1 MVSPSVLWHEIAGC
15 DPALKGGAVDE
26 NKEPTTSKEEDVEGH
41 GFVER
46 PAAERPSMEA
56 NSEEPDVEGH
66 GFVEKP
72 VAERPSAE

>member
-1 MVSPSVLWHEIAGC
+1 ME
-15 DPALKGGAVDE
+15 E
-26 NKEPTTSKEEDVEGH
+26 NKEPTTSKEEDVEAH
-41 GFVER
+41 GYVER

-56 NSEEPDVEGH
+56 NTEEPDVEGH